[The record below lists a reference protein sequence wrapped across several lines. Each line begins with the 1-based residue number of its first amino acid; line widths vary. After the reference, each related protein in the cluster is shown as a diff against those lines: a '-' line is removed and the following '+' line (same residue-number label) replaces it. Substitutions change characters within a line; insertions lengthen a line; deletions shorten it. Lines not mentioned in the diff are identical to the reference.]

1 MKRAL
6 PGYCGGRLSGYG
18 ERMTGEWLAVLLG
31 LTSAVSLAVV
41 NTAVKMGGDILVG
54 RAVLSASAA
63 LLLAPAAL
71 FVPLPD
77 AATWGALAATIP
89 MHLLYQ
95 FCLVR
100 AMTHGDLSLV
110 FPVMRGLAPLLTA
123 GAATLLLGET
133 LTPAG
138 WAALAAATC
147 AILLFAWPPD
157 GATLRRHPDARAL
170 LWAAGTAVGVALYN
184 STDAR
189 GVRIAPDPLTYIVW
203 LFLLDW
209 IGVTSAALLFRRGAL
224 VQAVAA
230 QWKTAVF
237 AGILSVLSFGASLY
251 AMSLIEA
258 AKVSA
263 LRETS
268 VVFAAAIGAWWL
280 REGFGTRRI
289 VAALILAVALV
300 GLQFAG

>member
-1 MKRAL
+1 
-6 PGYCGGRLSGYG
+6 
-18 ERMTGEWLAVLLG
+18 MTGVWLAVLLG
-31 LTSAVSLAVV
+31 LVSAVSLAVV

-63 LLLAPAAL
+63 LLLAPAAFL
-71 FVPLPD
+71 VPLPD
-77 AATWGALAATIP
+77 QATWAALAATLP
-89 MHLLYQ
+89 MHLIYQ

-123 GAATLLLGET
+123 VAASLLLGQT

-138 WAALAAATC
+138 WAALAAATG
-147 AILLFAWPPD
+147 AILMFAWPPA

-189 GVRIAPDPLTYIVW
+189 GVRVAPSPLTYIVW

-209 IGVTSAALLFRRGAL
+209 IGVTCAALLLRRRTLAR
-224 VQAVAA
+224 AVAA
-230 QWKTAVF
+230 QWRTAVF
-237 AGILSVLSFGASLY
+237 AGLLSILSFGSSLY

-268 VVFAAAIGAWWL
+268 VVFAAAIGAFWL
-280 REGFGTRRI
+280 REGFGARRI
-289 VAALILAVALV
+289 AAATILAVALV
-300 GLQFAG
+300 ALQFAG